1 MDLIMDKPSYYAII
15 PANVRYN
22 NEIKPNAKLLYGE
35 ITCLSN
41 NEGFCWA
48 MNQYFAELY
57 EVDKKTISR
66 WIGQLKK
73 FGYIDVQVNYR
84 EGTKQIKSRYIKLT
98 TPSDEIVPTLGTKLS
113 LPRDEIVTVNS
124 TSNNITSVFKT
135 PSIQMV
141 AEYCAK
147 RQNKIDAETFIDFY
161 ASKNWMI
168 GKNKMSN
175 WKACVRTWEKTEKAN
190 ANKRSGKS
198 SAAWTTYN
206 IDNF

>member
-1 MDLIMDKPSYYAII
+1 MEKPSYYAII

-98 TPSDEIVPTLGTKLS
+98 TPRDEIVPTLGTKLS

-135 PSIQMV
+135 PSVQMV

-147 RQNKIDAETFIDFY
+147 RQNKIDAETFIDLF
-161 ASKNWMI
+161 S
-168 GKNKMSN
+168 
-175 WKACVRTWEKTEKAN
+175 
-190 ANKRSGKS
+190 
-198 SAAWTTYN
+198 
-206 IDNF
+206 

>member
-1 MDLIMDKPSYYAII
+1 MMEKPSYYAII

-22 NEIKPNAKLLYGE
+22 NAIKPNAKLLYGE

-175 WKACVRTWEKTEKAN
+175 WKACVRTWEKKEKAN

-206 IDNF
+206 INNF

>member
-1 MDLIMDKPSYYAII
+1 MEKPSYYAII

-48 MNQYFAELY
+48 MNQYFADLY

-66 WIGQLKK
+66 WIGRLKK

-135 PSIQMV
+135 PSVQMV

-175 WKACVRTWEKTEKAN
+175 WKACVRTWEKKEKAN

-206 IDNF
+206 INNF

>member
-1 MDLIMDKPSYYAII
+1 MMEKPSYYAII

-175 WKACVRTWEKTEKAN
+175 WKACVRTWEKKEKAN
-190 ANKRSGKS
+190 AKHQRSGKS
-198 SAAWTTYN
+198 SEAWTTYN

>member
-1 MDLIMDKPSYYAII
+1 MMEKPSYYAII

-22 NEIKPNAKLLYGE
+22 NAIKPNAKLLYGE

-48 MNQYFAELY
+48 MNQYFADLY

-141 AEYCAK
+141 AEYCNS
-147 RQNKIDAETFIDFY
+147 RQNKVDAETFIDFY

-198 SAAWTTYN
+198 SAAWTN
-206 IDNF
+206 PNPDNF

>member
-1 MDLIMDKPSYYAII
+1 MDKPSYYAII

>member
-1 MDLIMDKPSYYAII
+1 MMDKPSYYAII

-98 TPSDEIVPTLGTKLS
+98 TPRDEIVPTLGTKLS

-141 AEYCAK
+141 AEYCNS
-147 RQNKIDAETFIDFY
+147 RQNKVDAETFIDFY

-198 SAAWTTYN
+198 SAAWTN
-206 IDNF
+206 PNPDNF

>member
-1 MDLIMDKPSYYAII
+1 MEKPSYYAII

-22 NEIKPNAKLLYGE
+22 NAIKPNAKLLYGE

-98 TPSDEIVPTLGTKLS
+98 TPSDVIVPTLGTKLS

-175 WKACVRTWEKTEKAN
+175 WKACVRTWEKKEKAN

-206 IDNF
+206 INNF

>member
-1 MDLIMDKPSYYAII
+1 MDKPSYYAII

-141 AEYCAK
+141 AEYCTS
-147 RQNKIDAETFIDFY
+147 RQNKVDAETFIDFY